1 MRQKKERNR
10 KKKQSRWPAVLLVLL
25 FAVGLG
31 ILFYPSIANLWNT
44 HMQKQLVSTYETGME
59 ELADGGKLNYE
70 YEMEKARA
78 YNDDLWPTPNPEDF
92 VFLKEE
98 DPSPA
103 YLECLNVLDNSMMGY
118 ISVPKIGIEIP
129 IYHGTDEETLLNAA
143 GHLEGTSL
151 PIGGASTHAVIAAHR
166 GLPGSALFTNLDQME
181 IGDHFF
187 LHVLDETL
195 AYETDQIS
203 VVEPD
208 DVSRIV
214 IEDGADLCTLLTCT
228 PYGVNSHRL
237 LVRGHRVELEE
248 EEEETAG
255 FIMTREMWLMLFG
268 SVLAVV
274 GSIIMVRNLRKKKVK
289 GQMR

>member
-1 MRQKKERNR
+1 
-10 KKKQSRWPAVLLVLL
+10 
-25 FAVGLG
+25 
-31 ILFYPSIANLWNT
+31 
-44 HMQKQLVSTYETGME
+44 MQRQLVSTYETDMD
-59 ELADGGKLNYE
+59 ELALSGTLNYD

-98 DPSPA
+98 DPSPE
-103 YLECLNVLDNSMMGY
+103 YMDCLNVLGDSMMGY
-118 ISVPKIGIEIP
+118 ISIPKIDIEIP

-151 PIGGASTHAVIAAHR
+151 PIGGESTHSVIAAHR
-166 GLPGSALFTNLDQME
+166 GLPGAALFTNLDKME

-195 AYETDQIS
+195 AYEVDQIN

-208 DVSRIV
+208 DVSDIV
-214 IEDGADLCTLLTCT
+214 IEDGEDLCTLLTCT

-248 EEEETAG
+248 EAEEEDTG
-255 FIMTREMWLMLFG
+255 FTMTLEMWLMLFG
-268 SVLAVV
+268 GIVAIV
-274 GSIIMVRNLRKKKVK
+274 GIIILVKNLRKKKVK
-289 GQMR
+289 GQTL